1 MDETNL
7 KLRRESG
14 YGGSTMKLNEALEII
29 TNAILTGEFTSERDK
44 GLAIIAQQALEKQIT
59 KKPIRSGDS
68 MRYSLRYT
76 CPSCGGDFAGTGII
90 ADYCYHCGQ
99 ALWWGDEPNLVGI
112 SATNPDYELVRT
124 AFRVEKSE
132 WLNLLTEREAHILVL
147 RYGLDGN
154 GKRTYEQI
162 GREYQVTRERIR
174 QIEHKAFR
182 KLRVDYWNREG

>member
-1 MDETNL
+1 MT
-7 KLRRESG
+7 
-14 YGGSTMKLNEALEII
+14 T
-29 TNAILTGEFTSERDK
+29 
-44 GLAIIAQQALEKQIT
+44 QQALEILRHVMCECDTTFERSEAWEAAQEALDKQIP
-59 KKPIRSGDS
+59 KKPIKDNEQNV
-68 MRYSLRYT
+68 RYT
-76 CPSCGGDFAGTGII
+76 MLYICPNCGKSFTGTGI
-90 ADYCYHCGQ
+90 ANYCYHCGQ